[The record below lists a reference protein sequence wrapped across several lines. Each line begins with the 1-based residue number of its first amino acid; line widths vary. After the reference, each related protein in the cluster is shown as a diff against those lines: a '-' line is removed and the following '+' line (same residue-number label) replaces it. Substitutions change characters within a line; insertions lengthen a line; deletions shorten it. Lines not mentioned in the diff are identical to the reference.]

1 MLFYSST
8 LCEFWLS
15 WILRIFIIYCVCVCV
30 CIHTY
35 IERVLSEICPLLLP
49 SPVFILMIAPLG
61 PRVFILLSF
70 DCTVSFS
77 SVGLLYWKAALAAAF
92 PALTETRLIRPSSRA
107 QAFIHYY
114 SRGCV
119 LVAQSYLTL
128 CDPMGCSPPGS
139 SFHGILQT
147 RILGW
152 AVTFLLQGIFRT
164 QRLNLHLLCLL
175 HCR

>member
-1 MLFYSST
+1 MCVCAYTHIYRESAFWDLSSSVTLSCFYLNDRAPPST
-8 LCEFWLS
+8 CLYLAQFWLH
-15 WILRIFIIYCVCVCV
+15 CQ
-30 CIHTY
+30 
-35 IERVLSEICPLLLP
+35 LLL
-49 SPVFILMIAPLG
+49 S
-61 PRVFILLSF
+61 
-70 DCTVSFS
+70 
-77 SVGLLYWKAALAAAF
+77 GLLYWKAALAAAF